1 MATVTNT
8 VKLPDGSTPDRVDVV
23 IELVAST
30 TGRAA
35 GWITA
40 TDVTL
45 EATVRPTVT
54 AGAWSASLTP
64 NADIT
69 PSGSVYKV
77 TEYVDKTR
85 YIHYIEVDSDGG
97 SLFDLL
103 VDPPASVASAA
114 LITHEAEG
122 VHSASYYLV
131 DYGDVDTT
139 GVAASD
145 DALAAAVAAMQ
156 AADGG
161 TLVFPAGVIRL
172 DDQIDYPNDG
182 QANPK
187 QKAVR
192 WVGQAAWFSGRSVA
206 AAPVGGTILDMRY
219 SGSEACLLTRGEGS
233 MEITGITFTQRGDTA
248 HTTPFIK
255 TTNTSLLIHH
265 CAFVG
270 HASKAAAT
278 ADQDCIVIGGTDN
291 SSFGGSASSQP
302 FQGYGT
308 VIESNYFNR
317 IRRGLYLRVYANA
330 LVIRDNTWWAQCG
343 GGAGSAAIEID
354 SGNGI
359 DFSVGGVL
367 EGNLVECVGYE
378 TAFRLNY
385 ISSWTIVGNSFYD
398 SSGIDE
404 GFITLTNSVR
414 NIIIPGHYDGAP
426 LFAGTPAADNLLIEP
441 DGMQIKATGTGSDV
455 GPRLDPR
462 VGIGAVPSTNRVLE
476 LGQTAAGD
484 SLIHAVLLATPTG
497 YVFDIRD
504 SANDPLYQFKAAG
517 ASLQLYNVV
526 ASPADDNIRVVND
539 NGSVGF
545 VVRSTDSVVQQRVGY
560 TSFTGEAQN
569 RVRGANCGYYFDTS
583 DGTQA
588 WLIYRTNGASQG
600 QLYFRDVVNAR
611 MLLAMVPGAS
621 STASRADW
629 LAIQRYADAALWQT
643 TVGAAGAASALPA
656 TPTKYLKVQDDAGVT
671 YVIPAY
677 AAS

>member
-8 VKLPDGSTPDRVDVV
+8 VKLPDGSTPNRVDVV

-30 TGRAA
+30 SGRAA
-35 GWITA
+35 GWVTA
-40 TDVTL
+40 TDVTVL
-45 EATVRPTVT
+45 STARPTVT
-54 AGAWSASLTP
+54 AGAWTASLTP

-69 PSGSVYKV
+69 PSGTVYKV
-77 TEYVDKTR
+77 TEVADRHSYV
-85 YIHYIEVDSDGG
+85 HYIEVGSGGG
-97 SLFDLL
+97 SLHDLL
-103 VDPPASVASAA
+103 VDPPATVASAA
-114 LITHEAEG
+114 LAVHEAEG

-131 DYGDVDTT
+131 DFGDVDTT
-139 GVAASD
+139 GAVASD
-145 DALAAAVAAMQ
+145 VAMAAAITAMQ
-156 AADGG
+156 AAGGG
-161 TLVFPAGVIRL
+161 TLIFPAGTIRL

-192 WVGQAAWFSGRSVA
+192 WVGQASWFSGKSVA
-206 AAPVGGTILDMRY
+206 SAPTGGTILDMRY
-219 SGSEACLLTRGEGS
+219 SGSEACLLTRGEGV
-233 MEITGITFTQRGDTA
+233 MEITGITFTQLGTA

-255 TTNTSLLIHH
+255 TTNTTLLLHH

-270 HASKAAAT
+270 HSTKSATT
-278 ADQDCIVIGGTDN
+278 ADQDAIIIGGTET
-291 SSFGGSASSQP
+291 SFGGGEPDDP

-330 LVIRDNTWWAQCG
+330 IVIRDNTWWAQCG
-343 GGAGSAAIEID
+343 GGAGSSAIEVD

-359 DFSVGGVL
+359 DYSVGGVL

-378 TAFRLNY
+378 TAFKLNY
-385 ISSWTIVGNSFYD
+385 VTGWTILGNNFYD

-404 GFITLTNSVR
+404 GFITLTNSIH
-414 NIIIPGHYDGAP
+414 NIIIAGHYDGAP
-426 LFAGTPAADNLLIEP
+426 LFAGTPAATNLVIEP
-441 DGMQIKATGTGSDV
+441 NGGQIKMTGTGATV

-462 VGIGAVPSTNRVLE
+462 IGIGAAPSTNRVLE

-484 SLIHAVLLATPTG
+484 SLLHAVLLASPTG
-497 YVFDIRD
+497 YVLDIRD
-504 SANDPLYQFKAAG
+504 SANSPIYQFKESG
-517 ASLQLYNVV
+517 ASLQLFNVV
-526 ASPADDNIRVVND
+526 ASPADDALRVKAD
-539 NGSVGF
+539 NESVPF
-545 VVRSTDSVVQQRVGY
+545 SVYTSDTFASLRVGH

-569 RVRGANCGYYFDTS
+569 RVRGSACGYYFDTS

-588 WLIYRTNGASQG
+588 WLIYRTNGATQG
-600 QLYFRDVVNAR
+600 SLFFRDVVNAR
-611 MLLAMVPGAS
+611 MLLTMVPGAS
-621 STASRADW
+621 STASRAEW
-629 LAIQRYADAALWQT
+629 LAIQRHNAAALWQT

-656 TPTKYLKVQDDAGVT
+656 TPTKYLKVQDDTGTT